1 MASLRLREGGAIAP
15 SFRWALPRLPKLRIP
30 FATRRVAAHTDDGRS
45 GVLGRHGNGPVGG
58 SRDPLRNGRR
68 GVGNSRSDGVGDGLH
83 RTKIVMAGDTD
94 RSRWGRSTAIH
105 LTRKIT

>member
-1 MASLRLREGGAIAP
+1 ML
-15 SFRWALPRLPKLRIP
+15 LPTPTTVVAV
-30 FATRRVAAHTDDGRS
+30 FWDATETVLSEVVETRSATDAEELETLDRT
-45 GVLGRHGNGPVGG
+45 G
-58 SRDPLRNGRR
+58 S
-68 GVGNSRSDGVGDGLH
+68 GDGLH